1 MSRLLRLVSVI
12 KGASSLA
19 GPLADIVTESI
30 FTLDNVLS
38 ISVAV
43 SRDHA
48 DQNLIKGMALLVS
61 ATGGVGV
68 PIATIS
74 AMSDAAKVA
83 QFQAYAKDVLDKIC
97 STDDV
102 VVVDVKSF

>member
-12 KGASSLA
+12 KGANSSA
-19 GPLADIVTESI
+19 GPLPDLVSDSV
-30 FTLDNVLS
+30 FTLDNVVS
-38 ISVAV
+38 ISVVV

-61 ATGGVGV
+61 AVGGVAS

-74 AMSDAAKVA
+74 TMDEPAKVTL
-83 QFQAYAKDVLDKIC
+83 FQDYAKDVLKKVC

-102 VVVDVKSF
+102 VSVEVKSF